1 MSADNLQNKWGY
13 DMEAIDGITL
23 FDVVALIYNI
33 IAVAFIATV
42 FGIVGYCISKL

>member
-1 MSADNLQNKWGY
+1 
-13 DMEAIDGITL
+13 MEAIDGITL